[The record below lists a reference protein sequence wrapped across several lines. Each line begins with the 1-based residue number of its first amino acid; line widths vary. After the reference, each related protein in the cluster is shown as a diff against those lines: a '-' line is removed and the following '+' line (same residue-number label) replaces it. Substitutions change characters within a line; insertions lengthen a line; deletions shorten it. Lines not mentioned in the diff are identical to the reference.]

1 MARGIAFAL
10 GDGIGS
16 LIKGFCA
23 ANPLPPIPLSVSPV
37 DVIDGDLTFIDLLNA
52 IIKTN
57 ATDLLLVVHGLL
69 GGSGL
74 ALPIAKGAPNATGKR
89 LELLMQVASGTSL
102 SDKQAAEFGSNHK
115 KVVPELLAL
124 MKKVRAMNLNTI
136 EWRACDLGKDPG
148 VLKQFRDFF
157 GANLM
162 GAPVIE
168 NNFGVPSVNILAINK
183 IPDRFWKGFN
193 HYDYPDKIHT
203 KVTYF
208 LKLNEGTG
216 WPDEGAIFAE
226 SSDNLKEWIQKNI
239 NPKGTVPKGSMF
251 MHHLWKEADK
261 DHPLDPGTPI
271 LPLEAEYKSNIT
283 YVRG

>member
-10 GDGIGS
+10 GDGVGS

-52 IIKTN
+52 IIKTK
-57 ATDLLLVVHGLL
+57 AT
-69 GGSGL
+69 
-74 ALPIAKGAPNATGKR
+74 
-89 LELLMQVASGTSL
+89 
-102 SDKQAAEFGSNHK
+102 
-115 KVVPELLAL
+115 
-124 MKKVRAMNLNTI
+124 
-136 EWRACDLGKDPG
+136 DPG

-216 WPDEGAIFAE
+216 WPAADQMLDGPLAGVVLWHRKQGDLIGGFRFIQADER
-226 SSDNLKEWIQKNI
+226 SCL
-239 NPKGTVPKGSMF
+239 
-251 MHHLWKEADK
+251 
-261 DHPLDPGTPI
+261 DHVQI
-271 LPLEAEYKSNIT
+271 LLSAPRSIHFLQPMS
-283 YVRG
+283 R

>member
-1 MARGIAFAL
+1 
-10 GDGIGS
+10 
-16 LIKGFCA
+16 
-23 ANPLPPIPLSVSPV
+23 
-37 DVIDGDLTFIDLLNA
+37 
-52 IIKTN
+52 
-57 ATDLLLVVHGLL
+57 
-69 GGSGL
+69 
-74 ALPIAKGAPNATGKR
+74 
-89 LELLMQVASGTSL
+89 MQVASGTSL
-102 SDKQAAEFGSNHK
+102 SDKQAAEFGSNNR

-226 SSDNLKEWIQKNI
+226 SSDNLKEWIQRTSI
-239 NPKGTVPKGSMF
+239 Q
-251 MHHLWKEADK
+251 KERFRK
-261 DHPLDPGTPI
+261 VRC
-271 LPLEAEYKSNIT
+271 SCIT
-283 YVRG
+283 YGKRPTRTIRWTGNSNSATRS